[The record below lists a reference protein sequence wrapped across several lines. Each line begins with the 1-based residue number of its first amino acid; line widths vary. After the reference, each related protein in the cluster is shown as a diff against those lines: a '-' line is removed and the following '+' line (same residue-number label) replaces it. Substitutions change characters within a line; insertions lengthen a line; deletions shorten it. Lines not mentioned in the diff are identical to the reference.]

1 MRRSVPPTVLGTI
14 FATAGLLLALSG
26 CGGGTPSVNPP
37 PPLAMSTTSLPT
49 GIAHL
54 VYGGA
59 TLQATGGVKPYNW
72 AVTTGI
78 LPPGLALNGT
88 TGAISGTATTAGAS
102 SFTVVVTDAETPT
115 AKTATANLSISITS
129 KIQHVVVIFQEN
141 RTPDNLFQDPI
152 LISRGADIAQSG
164 VNRQGQTVPLS
175 PVGLGINY
183 DLSHSHAG
191 FVTMCDL
198 NTVTGQCRMDG
209 APTTPLS
216 AFVYVNPSDVQPYF
230 HLAEQYTFGDRM
242 FQTNQGPSFPAH
254 QFIISGTSA
263 PSVGSTSFAA
273 ENPSSGGGR
282 GTGCISP
289 STEYVKLIDPSGSES
304 TQAYPCFEHP
314 TLTDELDTK
323 GVTWHYYTPG
333 PSSIWTGPNAIE
345 HMCGPNAVPPNA
357 TACVGSIWVNNVI
370 LKENQVLTDINS
382 NALPEVTWVIPTG
395 LNSDH
400 PGNTQAT
407 GGPSWVAAIVN
418 AIGNSPYWAD
428 TAVFITW
435 DDWGGWYDHVA
446 PKLINSYEYG
456 FRVPLIVVSPY
467 AKAGYISHVTHDFGS
482 ILKFIEE
489 TYGVP
494 SLGYADALAD
504 DLSDC
509 FDISQT
515 PIAFQSVSAP
525 LDAAYFLNYTGPR
538 TDPDDD

>member
-1 MRRSVPPTVLGTI
+1 MT
-14 FATAGLLLALSG
+14 
-26 CGGGTPSVNPP
+26 
-37 PPLAMSTTSLPT
+37 TTSLPP

-54 VYGGA
+54 FYAGA
-59 TLQATGGVKPYNW
+59 TLQATGGVKPYRW
-72 AVTTGI
+72 AVTTGT
-78 LPPGLALNGT
+78 LPSGLNLDGT
-88 TGAISGTATTAGAS
+88 TGAISGTATTAGTS
-102 SFTVVVTDAETPT
+102 SLVVAVSDSETPT
-115 AKTATANLSISITS
+115 ATTATANLSITITS

-164 VNRQGQTVPLS
+164 VNSQGQTVPLS
-175 PVGLGINY
+175 PAGLGINY
-183 DLSHSHAG
+183 DLGHSHAG

-209 APTTPLS
+209 APTTPDS

-254 QFIISGTSA
+254 QYIISGTSA
-263 PSVGSTSFAA
+263 PAVGSTLFAA
-273 ENPSSGGGR
+273 ENTLNGGGK
-282 GTGCISP
+282 GTGCIALP
-289 STEYVKLIDPSGSES
+289 TEYVKLIDPAGSES
-304 TQAYPCFEHP
+304 KQMYPCFEHP

-323 GVTWHYYTPG
+323 RVTWRYYTPS
-333 PSSIWTGPNAIE
+333 PRSIWTGPNAIE
-345 HMCGPNAVPPNA
+345 HMCGPNAPPPNA
-357 TACVGSIWVNNVI
+357 TECVGPIWVNNVVI
-370 LKENQVLTDINS
+370 NETQVLTDISS
-382 NALPEVTWVIPTG
+382 NALSQVSWVIPTG

-400 PGNTQAT
+400 PGNTKT
-407 GGPSWVAAIVN
+407 IGGPSWVASIVN

-428 TAVFITW
+428 TAIFITW
-435 DDWGGWYDHVA
+435 DDWGGWYDHVR

-467 AKAGYISHVTHDFGS
+467 AKAGYVSHATHDFGS
-482 ILKFIEE
+482 ILRFTEE
-489 TYGVP
+489 VYGLP

-509 FDISQT
+509 FDFSQT
-515 PIAFQSVSAP
+515 PITFQTVSAP
-525 LDAAYFLNYTGPR
+525 LDAAYFLNYNGPT